1 MRSAYRIVSDHYAA
15 SSRGDLA
22 GMLADMDE
30 RTEWTEMAG
39 FPLAGTYV
47 GAAAIGAGVF
57 RPCSGTGRASGSRSS
72 A

>member
-30 RTEWTEMAG
+30 RTST
-39 FPLAGTYV
+39 L
-47 GAAAIGAGVF
+47 
-57 RPCSGTGRASGSRSS
+57 R
-72 A
+72 